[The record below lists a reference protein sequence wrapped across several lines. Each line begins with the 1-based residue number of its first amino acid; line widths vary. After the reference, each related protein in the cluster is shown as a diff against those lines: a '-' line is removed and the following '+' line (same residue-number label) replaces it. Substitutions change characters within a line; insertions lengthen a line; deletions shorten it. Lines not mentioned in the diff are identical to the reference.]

1 MMKNLVLILMFLISV
16 IASDFIYSQRG
27 GDDRAKRIET
37 ERKGRINREIVRD
50 KDKKS
55 RIPVK
60 PIKRYT
66 PRPPKRPTRPLGYD
80 YQFPVK
86 KESFICVSGSAYL
99 DSNLD
104 TYIHIP
110 TKESGI
116 DKLEMEDYEGAISD
130 FTIVIE
136 EDPYDKELYYYRG
149 FAYNKIE
156 QFDSAE
162 IDLSNAI
169 YFDYIYMEA
178 YFQRGIARI
187 NLGDTKSA
195 IKDFHAAD
203 SLKLLPNYL
212 SFDEGY

>member
-1 MMKNLVLILMFLISV
+1 MKNLSIILLFLISV
-16 IASDFIYSQRG
+16 SASDFTYSQRG
-27 GDDRAKRIET
+27 GNDRVKRIET
-37 ERKGRINREIVRD
+37 ERKGRVNREIVRERVT
-50 KDKKS
+50 KTK
-55 RIPVK
+55 IPVK
-60 PIKRYT
+60 TIKRYT
-66 PRPPKRPTRPLGYD
+66 LRPPKRPTRPLGYD

-149 FAYNKIE
+149 FANNKIE
-156 QFDSAE
+156 QFVKAE

-169 YFDYIYMEA
+169 YLDYYYIDA

-195 IKDFHAAD
+195 IKDFHTAD